1 MKSKKQ
7 NVMIVRLDSEEKQMI
22 EKLRKKNSI
31 NMSSLVRNFIRE
43 YYEKHA

>member
-31 NMSSLVRNFIRE
+31 NMSSLVRNFIIE